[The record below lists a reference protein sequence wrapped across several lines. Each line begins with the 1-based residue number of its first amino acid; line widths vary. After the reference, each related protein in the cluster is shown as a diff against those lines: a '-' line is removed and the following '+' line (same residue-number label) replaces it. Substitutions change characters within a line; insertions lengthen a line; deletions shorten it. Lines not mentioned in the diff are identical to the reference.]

1 MIVAMHPPQLLPWLG
16 VLDRMARADLFVV
29 VDHVP
34 FERVAGRQVGVPSC
48 HRARYLL
55 DGVPRWLTVPLLHR
69 SPHER
74 VADREVDHG
83 ASAVNRL
90 ARADWGRAGFES
102 LQHAYRDA
110 GFFPQHA
117 APVRALLE
125 ARWTRF
131 ADLALASME
140 LLREA
145 FAVRTPM
152 IRSSELGVRGGADE
166 LVLEV
171 CRAAGARTYLAGS
184 GGSRFGADAGVLERA
199 GIRVE
204 RRAFHHPVHVQCGNA
219 PFVPGLSAIDAL
231 FNCGPLAARLL
242 RSEPLKAAA

>member
-1 MIVAMHPPQLLPWLG
+1 LIVALHPPQLLPWLG

-29 VDHVP
+29 VDHLP
-34 FERVAGRQVGVPSC
+34 FGTAAP

-74 VADREVDHG
+74 LADREVDH
-83 ASAVNRL
+83 
-90 ARADWGRAGFES
+90 ARADWGRAAFDA
-102 LQHAYRDA
+102 LRHAYRDA
-110 GFFPQHA
+110 GHFQA
-117 APVRALLE
+117 YSVAVRALLE

-131 ADLALASME
+131 ADLAIASTE

-152 IRSSELGVRGGADE
+152 IRSSELGVRGRPAE

-171 CRAAGARTYLAGS
+171 CRAAGAATYLAGAGS
-184 GGSRFGADAGVLERA
+184 SRFGIDADALQRA

-204 RRAFHHPVHVQCGNA
+204 RPAFHHPVHAQCGGRA
-219 PFVPGLSAIDAL
+219 FVPGLSAIDAL
-231 FNCGPLAARLL
+231 FNCGWLAARLL